1 MLLGRYSLLI
11 KSLLYIFRADCLS
24 AITSPPVIL
33 GRLDQRLKTPEVGP
47 RRQMNC

>member
-1 MLLGRYSLLI
+1 
-11 KSLLYIFRADCLS
+11 
-24 AITSPPVIL
+24 VIL

>member
-1 MLLGRYSLLI
+1 MNEGASGGRST
-11 KSLLYIFRADCLS
+11 

-33 GRLDQRLKTPEVGP
+33 GRGDQRLKTPEVGP

>member
-1 MLLGRYSLLI
+1 MSKTYQFNNRNLTKLS
-11 KSLLYIFRADCLS
+11 KNPCLS